1 MRTSFT
7 LLALV
12 ALPGL
17 LLAEEWP
24 SWRGPGQNGVAS
36 SQPFPLQWSK
46 TENVAWVVDLP
57 GKGAST
63 PIVAQGHIVLTSGQ
77 EGKNLALCYTA
88 KGDLKWSREI
98 GEEREGK
105 HAKATG
111 SNPSP
116 ITDGKSIFVYFKSGD
131 LAALD
136 FDGKVL
142 WHLNLQK
149 EYGKDTLWWDLG
161 TSPVL
166 TRQHVVIAVMQTGP
180 SYLVAIDKQT
190 GKPAWKHDRD
200 LNAPSEAAQSYSTP
214 LVLTQGEQQTL
225 VVLGAD
231 HVTAHDA
238 GTGAE
243 IWRVGGLNPT
253 EQKFFRS
260 ISSPVVCGDVVV
272 SPYARGSTLTGI
284 KLGGKGDV
292 TKQNVAWFRDKLG
305 ADVPTPA
312 AVDGKVYL
320 CTDRGE
326 VHCLDGQTGTT
337 LWSGA
342 VEKNRNAFS
351 ASPVLAGG
359 RIYITREDGTT
370 FVLAQGDT
378 FEQLA
383 MNELEGEFVVATP
396 VFVDGR
402 IYIRTRERLYAI
414 GG

>member
-1 MRTSFT
+1 MLPA

-12 ALPGL
+12 VWSSAAL
-17 LLAEEWP
+17 ADEWP
-24 SWRGPGQNGVAS
+24 NWRGPSQNGVAS
-36 SQPFPLQWSK
+36 HQSFPLRWSK

-63 PIVAQGHIVLTSGQ
+63 PIVSQGHLILTSGDQ
-77 EGKNLALCYTA
+77 GRNLALCYTT
-88 KGDLKWSREI
+88 GGELKWSREI
-98 GEEREGK
+98 GQEREGK

-111 SNPSP
+111 CNSSP
-116 ITDGKSIFVYFKSGD
+116 ITDGKTIFVYFKSGD

-136 FDGKVL
+136 FDGKIL
-142 WHLNLQK
+142 WQLNLQK
-149 EYGKDTLWWDLG
+149 EFGADTLWWDLG

-166 TRQHVVIAVMQTGP
+166 TRKHVVVAVMQTGP

-214 LVLTQGEQQTL
+214 LVLEEKDRETL

-231 HVTAHDA
+231 HVTAHNA
-238 GTGAE
+238 ATGAE

-260 ISSPVVCGDVVV
+260 IASPVVCGDVVV

-284 KLGGKGDV
+284 KLGGQGDV
-292 TKQNVAWFRDKLG
+292 TKQQVVWFREKLG

-312 AVDGKVYL
+312 AQEGKVYL

-326 VHCLDGQTGTT
+326 VHCLDGKTGQT

-370 FVLAQGDT
+370 FVLGAGDK
-378 FEQLA
+378 FEQLGV
-383 MNELEGEFVVATP
+383 NTLDDEFVVATP